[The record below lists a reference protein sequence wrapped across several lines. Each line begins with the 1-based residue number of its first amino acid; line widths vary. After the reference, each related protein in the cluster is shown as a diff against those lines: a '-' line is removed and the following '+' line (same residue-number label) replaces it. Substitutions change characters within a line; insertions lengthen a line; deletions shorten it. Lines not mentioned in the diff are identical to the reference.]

1 MAKSKTALTTILG
14 QLPTARAVAKR
25 EKDEGRRAIGA
36 HYDRRTQRI
45 LVELTSG
52 FLFGFPAASI
62 PELAH
67 APIEQRARVT
77 VSSGGGGL
85 HWPGLDVDLSVP
97 GLLLASVGRK
107 ERLHEL
113 ARFLFRYYCPL
124 NLQFAPKLQHPTLA
138 QQPLVST
145 LS

>member
-77 VSSGGGGL
+77 VSSGGGAL

-107 ERLHEL
+107 ERLLEL
-113 ARFLFRYYCPL
+113 ARFAGQSSSPAKAAAARA
-124 NLQFAPKLQHPTLA
+124 NGAKGGRPKKA
-138 QQPLVST
+138 VAR
-145 LS
+145 